1 LTVNVSCLRITGL
14 QDNIG
19 RTVGYQYDGS
29 ARLWKVTDPEN
40 GVTEYSYDASH
51 RMLTIKDGRG
61 NVYLT
66 NEYDSNDRVV
76 RQVLADGGHISTHT
90 APMVKGAK

>member
-1 LTVNVSCLRITGL
+1 MASDLGWLRITGL

-51 RMLTIKDGRG
+51 RMLTMRSPRFYTDTTTTPTPVVSNHYDG
-61 NVYLT
+61 
-66 NEYDSNDRVV
+66 
-76 RQVLADGGHISTHT
+76 
-90 APMVKGAK
+90 